1 MGSPQ
6 IRSRPGR
13 SRSSTPR
20 SRDPETCPSR
30 FRSRMSGTSFATGS
44 GRRSQRR
51 SARRTSQDRIRSSC
65 VRHPRRRRRLCRRKA
80 SLPSACQPIRSPASS
95 QRRSVRSL
103 RRVRTD
109 TVSRRRAPAKTRGSN
124 SETGS
129 ISTSMGA
136 RLYSAENRRSWTSPA
151 PGPRSFAKVR
161 FVRGRRRMDADVRES
176 LLRAGRISREARE
189 RAVPLIKEGA
199 LLLDVA
205 EEVEDLMRKR
215 GAKPA
220 FPTCISIDHVA
231 AHYSPTH
238 DDTLRFRHGNV
249 VKLDLGAQ
257 LDGWIADTA
266 VTVEVGTRN
275 WTELVRASEL
285 ALQTAIEAVHSGVS
299 TRAIGEGIQ
308 RAIEAHGYR
317 PVRNLTG
324 HTIERYLLHAGK
336 SVPNIAHGHDFL
348 EAGEGVPIRPVASS
362 RGAEVTTA

>member
-1 MGSPQ
+1 
-6 IRSRPGR
+6 
-13 SRSSTPR
+13 
-20 SRDPETCPSR
+20 
-30 FRSRMSGTSFATGS
+30 
-44 GRRSQRR
+44 
-51 SARRTSQDRIRSSC
+51 
-65 VRHPRRRRRLCRRKA
+65 
-80 SLPSACQPIRSPASS
+80 
-95 QRRSVRSL
+95 
-103 RRVRTD
+103 
-109 TVSRRRAPAKTRGSN
+109 
-124 SETGS
+124 
-129 ISTSMGA
+129 MGA

-275 WTELVRASEL
+275 WTELIRASEL
-285 ALQTAIEAVHSGVS
+285 ALQTAIEAVHAGVS

-348 EAGEGVPIRPVASS
+348 GAGEVVAIEPFAERWAHRIDSKAPALLNKLVRTGAVMTYPALLDLGGGIVS
-362 RGAEVTTA
+362 QTEHTMIVGAAGAEVTTA

>member
-1 MGSPQ
+1 
-6 IRSRPGR
+6 
-13 SRSSTPR
+13 
-20 SRDPETCPSR
+20 
-30 FRSRMSGTSFATGS
+30 
-44 GRRSQRR
+44 
-51 SARRTSQDRIRSSC
+51 
-65 VRHPRRRRRLCRRKA
+65 
-80 SLPSACQPIRSPASS
+80 
-95 QRRSVRSL
+95 
-103 RRVRTD
+103 
-109 TVSRRRAPAKTRGSN
+109 
-124 SETGS
+124 
-129 ISTSMGA
+129 
-136 RLYSAENRRSWTSPA
+136 
-151 PGPRSFAKVR
+151 
-161 FVRGRRRMDADVRES
+161 MDADVRES

-189 RAVPLIKEGA
+189 RAVALVKEGA

-205 EEVEDLMRKR
+205 EDVEDLMRKR

-238 DDTLRFRHGNV
+238 DDALRFRHGNV

-266 VTVEVGTRN
+266 LTVEVGTRN

-285 ALQTAIEAVHSGVS
+285 ALQTAIEAVHAGVP

-317 PVRNLTG
+317 PIRNLTG

-348 EAGEGVPIRPVASS
+348 EAGEVVAIEPFASS
-362 RGAEVTTA
+362 GAGQVDGRRTGNIYRVLKVKPQKQPETDGFLRLLADEFKTLPFAERWAHRLEPRAPVLLNGLVRTGAVMTYPALLDVQGGIVSQTEHTMIVGPAGAEVTTA

>member
-1 MGSPQ
+1 
-6 IRSRPGR
+6 
-13 SRSSTPR
+13 
-20 SRDPETCPSR
+20 
-30 FRSRMSGTSFATGS
+30 
-44 GRRSQRR
+44 
-51 SARRTSQDRIRSSC
+51 
-65 VRHPRRRRRLCRRKA
+65 
-80 SLPSACQPIRSPASS
+80 
-95 QRRSVRSL
+95 
-103 RRVRTD
+103 
-109 TVSRRRAPAKTRGSN
+109 
-124 SETGS
+124 
-129 ISTSMGA
+129 
-136 RLYSAENRRSWTSPA
+136 
-151 PGPRSFAKVR
+151 
-161 FVRGRRRMDADVRES
+161 MDAAVRES

-189 RAVPLIKEGA
+189 RAVALVKGGA

-285 ALQTAIEAVHSGVS
+285 ALQTAIEAVHAGVS

-317 PVRNLTG
+317 PIRNLTG

-348 EAGEGVPIRPVASS
+348 EAGEVVAIEPFASS
-362 RGAEVTTA
+362 GAGQVDGRRTGNIYRVLKVKPQKQAETDGFLRLIADEFKTLPFAERWAHRLEPRAPALLNGLVRTGTVMTYPALLDLGGGIVSQTEHTMIVDDGGVEVTTR